1 MKLRIGLLLLLP
13 AALFGQLSPE
23 LTSSYWQDPDFRDR
37 FMQTYGTRGEIEP
50 KVNQEEAAILQQIMP
65 QLEAS
70 NYRLAINT
78 LQAQITPQ
86 SSAALDMV
94 LGNLYFQEGNVSAA
108 RQAYREAI
116 RKFPNFLRA
125 HQNLGILEVQN
136 GNFETAIPLLS
147 KTIEMGIADGDTYG
161 LLAYSFLN
169 QGQYG
174 SAESAYRQA
183 LLLDPNNPDW
193 KNGLINALL
202 ENSKPGEAIAIIE
215 EVIAKDPSKPE
226 FWMVQANA
234 YLAMDDRQK
243 AIANLEMVRR
253 LGKADAQSLML
264 LGDLYMSGEMAD
276 LALTVY
282 KEAIEQDGEIT
293 ADKAMR
299 SAEVL
304 LSQANYDEALEYIE
318 TVEANYPE
326 LEDEQELKLL
336 SMKSEAYL
344 ATDRTDEA
352 AEMLRQVVARD
363 PLNGKANML
372 LGDYEWDQGNI
383 EKARTYY
390 EDAASTDDYAVRA
403 RLNHVQMM
411 VSEGRFAEAAEL
423 MREVTAREPN
433 NDRYQAYLDQIE
445 QRAEVERLRSS

>member
-304 LSQANYDEALEYIE
+304 LSQANYDEALEY
-318 TVEANYPE
+318 
-326 LEDEQELKLL
+326 
-336 SMKSEAYL
+336 S
-344 ATDRTDEA
+344 
-352 AEMLRQVVARD
+352 
-363 PLNGKANML
+363 
-372 LGDYEWDQGNI
+372 
-383 EKARTYY
+383 
-390 EDAASTDDYAVRA
+390 
-403 RLNHVQMM
+403 
-411 VSEGRFAEAAEL
+411 
-423 MREVTAREPN
+423 
-433 NDRYQAYLDQIE
+433 
-445 QRAEVERLRSS
+445 